1 MNQGASGRFSTLP
14 VFVSSN
20 EEPALVDPRVAAS
33 PLDVYEDVSG
43 GGLGAAL
50 GAALGAPLGAALGAP
65 LGAALG
71 VLGRLGAAG
80 VLHRLWGVCACFGGR
95 GSASW
100 TS

>member
-33 PLDVYEDVSG
+33 PLDVYEDVYEDVSG
-43 GGLGAAL
+43 GGLGAA
-50 GAALGAPLGAALGAP
+50 